1 MPRLLTATVALAL
14 VITGCSI
21 TTTNPSDTGTPQP
34 TQAGTPQP
42 AAAGTPQATATDTS
56 PSPSASTSQAP
67 ARTTPFEIV
76 AGGGTNAFAE
86 KALDAQI
93 KGAVWDLEFA
103 PDGTANLLIN
113 DGKLRLQRIR
123 PDGTLTKVELGYGQ
137 VGRRIAVGPDGSAYV
152 NLHSGEKADAVYR
165 IKVDGSQTQVIGFNA
180 AVAGIDDRPGE
191 TTGKFTA
198 FTIDSEGHLVF
209 AANVTKDGTAGAV
222 VRRVGADGS
231 VRTIA
236 GKPTEFT
243 TLDAAKAAS
252 PASLHP
258 TASGS
263 PLDWPTT
270 AAVLVDKLA
279 TRPDGTIALE
289 VVASD
294 SGAVAESILAL
305 SPAGK
310 LSELATSQLNGS
322 GGAAVAPAPFTREG
336 AVQDIGV
343 IYSGLSV
350 ADGLLAVSTSKHP
363 PEDTSLY
370 YNGQYTP
377 TQQAILR
384 EARAKAIRLIRADGS
399 FSTAALG
406 AEFALH
412 GGYLYVVCRDF
423 LADELVLGRVKIPA

>member
-1 MPRLLTATVALAL
+1 VPRLLTATVALAL
-14 VITGCSI
+14 VATGCSI
-21 TTTNPSDTGTPQP
+21 TTTSPPETSTGTPQP
-34 TQAGTPQP
+34 TAAGTPQP
-42 AAAGTPQATATDTS
+42 TATDTS
-56 PSPSASTSQAP
+56 PSPSAGMPQSQAP
-67 ARTTPFEIV
+67 KRTTPFEIV
-76 AGGGTNAFAE
+76 AGGGTDASAE
-86 KALDAQI
+86 KALDAKIQ
-93 KGAVWDLEFA
+93 GAAWDLEFA

-152 NLHSGEKADAVYR
+152 NLHSGERTDAVYR
-165 IKVDGSQTQVIGFNA
+165 IKVDGSRTQVIDYHA

-191 TTGKFTA
+191 AKGKFTA
-198 FTIDSEGHLVF
+198 FTIDPEGRLVF

-222 VRRVGADGS
+222 VRRVEVDGS

-236 GKPTEFT
+236 GKPAEFT

-252 PASLHP
+252 STSLHP
-258 TASGS
+258 PASGS

-289 VVASD
+289 VVANET
-294 SGAVAESILAL
+294 GGVEESILAL
-305 SPAGK
+305 APAGK
-310 LSELATSQLNGS
+310 LSELAASQLNGT
-322 GGAAVAPAPFTREG
+322 GGAAVAPAPFTWEG
-336 AVQDIGV
+336 AVQDIGI

-350 ADGLLAVSTSKHP
+350 ANGLLAVSTSKHP

-370 YNGQYTP
+370 YNGRYTP
-377 TQQAILR
+377 GQQAILR
-384 EARAKAIRLIRADGS
+384 EARGKAIRLIRSDGS

-423 LADELVLGRVKIPA
+423 LADELVLGRVRIPA